1 MDECGACST
10 VLLFVKNNKTAIH
23 VFSIILMCGNWFI
36 LGSGSKYLLKALWK
50 SFLWWESPKRHL
62 TGSIRKNIQYPIN
75 ENKSS
80 EYIVIVEKHVEKVA
94 YLNCYCFEQ
103 GFEQFSLYF
112 RIFFF
117 GVKILRYTSES
128 IRNEKQLLINTKFNI
143 FAVQYWASSEIWLLR
158 ARVWPKSK
166 RIWQI
171 LNISYWILKFQG
183 TLEMVMQYAI
193 HTKACYEQRKLF

>member
-1 MDECGACST
+1 MWKLNYPRFLVQISVESSLKKFPLVGKSQEALDW
-10 VLLFVKNNKTAIH
+10 LYPKNN
-23 VFSIILMCGNWFI
+23 
-36 LGSGSKYLLKALWK
+36 
-50 SFLWWESPKRHL
+50 
-62 TGSIRKNIQYPIN
+62 QYPIN
-75 ENKSS
+75 ENKNS
-80 EYIVIVEKHVEKVA
+80 EYIVVVEKHVRKVA

-117 GVKILRYTSES
+117 GVKILRYTTES

-171 LNISYWILKFQG
+171 LNICYWILKFQG
-183 TLEMVMQYAI
+183 TLEMGMHFTQKPAMS
-193 HTKACYEQRKLF
+193 KEDCLK